1 MTVQIRR
8 RHQQQRQEQYPGPV
22 EQPEPQDVA
31 PPNAAQQNNKH
42 VTAEGSIHLTALRYS
57 RARRSEQV
65 HLSRSA
71 TESLP
76 ASCVTFAYFY
86 IKPTY
91 FVIVKHHSCTSINQ
105 LNSPFAHPRTVVV
118 HSIDTHATVS
128 TTIRRQ
134 KGLVTKR
141 SHSLVSQPKP

>member
-1 MTVQIRR
+1 MTVQIQR

-42 VTAEGSIHLTALRYS
+42 AAEGSIHLTALRYS

-128 TTIRRQ
+128 TTIRR
-134 KGLVTKR
+134 
-141 SHSLVSQPKP
+141 